1 MSTMST
7 MSTLAHVSQA
17 LASLSTLAMTN
28 HPRYTP
34 WVFAS
39 VLRLVVVKP
48 LRVNLPGWLSPSG
61 LAPLTTCAQVDKSE
75 RKLAKFTQ
83 VRVIFAGAP

>member
-1 MSTMST
+1 ME
-7 MSTLAHVSQA
+7 LECV
-17 LASLSTLAMTN
+17 
-28 HPRYTP
+28 
-34 WVFAS
+34 AS

-75 RKLAKFTQ
+75 RKLTKFVQ